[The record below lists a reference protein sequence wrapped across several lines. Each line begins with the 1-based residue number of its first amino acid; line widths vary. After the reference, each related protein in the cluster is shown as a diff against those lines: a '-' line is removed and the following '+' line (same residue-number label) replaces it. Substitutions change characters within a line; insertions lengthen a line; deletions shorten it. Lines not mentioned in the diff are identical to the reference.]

1 MGTHIPP
8 VINRDCSNGSTVSL
22 MLGNHVRRHVYILWH
37 TQGLCGSISGKA
49 PLQAVHN

>member
-22 MLGNHVRRHVYILWH
+22 MLGNYVSWACLLWH
-37 TQGLCGSISGKA
+37 TDCVGALVGRLHFKLHI
-49 PLQAVHN
+49 L